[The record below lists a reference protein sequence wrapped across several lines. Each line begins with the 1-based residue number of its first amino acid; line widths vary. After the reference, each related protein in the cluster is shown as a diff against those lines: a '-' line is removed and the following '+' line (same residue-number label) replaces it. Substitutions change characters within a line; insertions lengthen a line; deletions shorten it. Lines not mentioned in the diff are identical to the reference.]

1 MNFRFANIF
10 SWLSKPFPFI
20 ESNKFRII
28 IPLLF
33 GLFIYLFLISFQPFG
48 IKDIDN
54 SKQLIVI
61 GYGLITLLIMLVNFL
76 GFPALFKAQFK
87 FEDWNI
93 LKELLFIIW
102 NILIIS
108 ICNWKYNLIVN
119 DGTLLEHSLFSF
131 VAITISVGI
140 FPIVFLVFFTE
151 RNLYKKNN
159 ENAKILSSGI
169 ETYKKQVSKNNI
181 VTISSDNQK
190 DSFRGEISSIIYVA
204 SEGNYSQIFFRD
216 NNSVEK
222 KLIRVSMKN
231 IEEQI
236 EQFNTLVRCHRSYFV
251 NIQNVKNV
259 IGNARSSYIN
269 LHDIDF
275 QVPVS
280 RNFSRALLI
289 RIQN

>member
-33 GLFIYLFLISFQPFG
+33 GLFIYLFLILFQPFG

-181 VTISSDNQK
+181 VTISSDTQK
-190 DSFRGEISSIIYVA
+190 DSFRGEISAIIYVA